1 MLSLH
6 VLGKFMKYRFMYL
19 CINKENTHEEQLVHE
34 VDVFEQ
40 IVFYVRKEKGS
51 KISLAYI

>member
-1 MLSLH
+1 
-6 VLGKFMKYRFMYL
+6 MKYRFMYL